1 VRPDRRATAAP
12 RASQARYAVL
22 AALVLFALLAATPE
36 ILGALHLRNN
46 SLPKTVNGVRLL
58 PAPNAPPKV
67 TLPSVATPIDPGQAP
82 ALLPKVSATQQAATV
97 AAEDSRIRL
106 LVHDAASVFQPE
118 VIPVQGA
125 QPTLVLTAGSGA
137 YTYNSLVQ
145 YGALVLL
152 PHHAGLLLDN
162 VFVAANA
169 RLNLGGPNLRAL
181 YLESS
186 ASGFTSIVGWGGDLY
201 FDGTAQ
207 HPLTIMGW
215 DRTTNTPA
223 PDASGGRSYI
233 RDVGGKMVL
242 TDARVSAL
250 GFWSGRTG
258 GVAWTGSTSKPSTG
272 GATGSTF
279 TDETYGAFVTRGRN
293 LKFHDDLFEFNE
305 LDGLHIHRNNTGTS
319 VTDSAAARNG
329 GNGFLVDPA
338 TSDTVLTSD
347 VSEHNAGDGYLIDG
361 EPLATGA
368 SASGGSVTADTGT
381 YLQQSAAIDNLQ
393 SGIVLEGGSGTV
405 VRGDEVCARLAGIA
419 IREGASNT
427 IVTGNDVRCNPRTA
441 LEIGPAAP
449 QSVISGNT
457 LVDARIGMLIRS
469 SGPVTADSN
478 RIIGVTVFGIT
489 ARGSSSRVSGQDNVI
504 SGSGFRAVD
513 ARADA
518 AYPAL
523 SGTQEAGWIHEVK
536 LTVWSYLIFHPLA
549 LLWLSILI
557 LVIFGELWSRIR
569 RMPPHPYPASTH
581 WNSTASP
588 PTAAGAATA
597 LLAGFGE
604 RVSQRAESARRP
616 AESVPRPAE
625 PASRSVEPASRP
637 AESASRSV
645 EPASRSVEPA
655 SRPAEPAPRPAE
667 PRPRPARRMAEEP
680 EPVTMAGE
688 TESARAPVS
697 FVDLPVQSATA
708 RRPGAHRSPPAPRPA
723 SELPLESS
731 RPHDEGERPD
741 LLSPPPRRPTAE
753 PRPPRSPAPS
763 EPSGPGSWF
772 TPLDDPQPPRPDKT
786 PLPDRT
792 PLQDQPA
799 RLDQPAR
806 QDQAARQ
813 DRPFR
818 LDRPPRPDGDGDARY
833 WADWPMPPPKPKLKP
848 PPDDLGESMDTRP
861 FPVVEGLCTRR

>member
-1 VRPDRRATAAP
+1 
-12 RASQARYAVL
+12 
-22 AALVLFALLAATPE
+22 
-36 ILGALHLRNN
+36 
-46 SLPKTVNGVRLL
+46 
-58 PAPNAPPKV
+58 
-67 TLPSVATPIDPGQAP
+67 
-82 ALLPKVSATQQAATV
+82 
-97 AAEDSRIRL
+97 
-106 LVHDAASVFQPE
+106 
-118 VIPVQGA
+118 
-125 QPTLVLTAGSGA
+125 
-137 YTYNSLVQ
+137 
-145 YGALVLL
+145 
-152 PHHAGLLLDN
+152 
-162 VFVAANA
+162 
-169 RLNLGGPNLRAL
+169 
-181 YLESS
+181 
-186 ASGFTSIVGWGGDLY
+186 
-201 FDGTAQ
+201 
-207 HPLTIMGW
+207 
-215 DRTTNTPA
+215 
-223 PDASGGRSYI
+223 
-233 RDVGGKMVL
+233 
-242 TDARVSAL
+242 
-250 GFWSGRTG
+250 
-258 GVAWTGSTSKPSTG
+258 
-272 GATGSTF
+272 
-279 TDETYGAFVTRGRN
+279 VTRGRN

-616 AESVPRPAE
+616 AES
-625 PASRSVEPASRP
+625 
-637 AESASRSV
+637 ASRSV

-655 SRPAEPAPRPAE
+655 SRPAEPASRPAE